1 MIITIQ
7 IIALLQGLFV
17 LSVLFNRRREYKEA
31 TFWLLFGSLSS
42 IVLYILGDDQNNLF
56 VSNADWFLFD
66 SSLFV
71 TFFFL
76 FFKYWKS
83 GEEKFNARDYFYF
96 IPNFIYFI
104 IEGIEIAMASEN
116 LFIEILEIAVELT
129 FVLYLFVIV
138 YHIFFK
144 KKKHWIIYFTIPI
157 AIVFT
162 VVSLKDFLHTLGIEV
177 LTTLEDQN
185 TNTYLLLVIAFLFYF
200 IAFKLLGSEKSV
212 LPKKEKVKYKNSNL
226 TTEQVDR
233 LKSELLKLMEVEKF
247 YLNNKLSIQDVA
259 VKIEVPR
266 QYLSEVLN
274 LHLNISFQDFV
285 NNYRVEEFI
294 DRLQKDQNKHFT
306 LLGIAMDVGFSSKS
320 SFNTTFK
327 RIKGLT
333 PTQYKKTVL
342 KL

>member
-1 MIITIQ
+1 
-7 IIALLQGLFV
+7 
-17 LSVLFNRRREYKEA
+17 
-31 TFWLLFGSLSS
+31 
-42 IVLYILGDDQNNLF
+42 
-56 VSNADWFLFD
+56 
-66 SSLFV
+66 
-71 TFFFL
+71 
-76 FFKYWKS
+76 
-83 GEEKFNARDYFYF
+83 
-96 IPNFIYFI
+96 
-104 IEGIEIAMASEN
+104 
-116 LFIEILEIAVELT
+116 
-129 FVLYLFVIV
+129 
-138 YHIFFK
+138 
-144 KKKHWIIYFTIPI
+144 
-157 AIVFT
+157 
-162 VVSLKDFLHTLGIEV
+162 
-177 LTTLEDQN
+177 
-185 TNTYLLLVIAFLFYF
+185 
-200 IAFKLLGSEKSV
+200 
-212 LPKKEKVKYKNSNL
+212 
-226 TTEQVDR
+226 
-233 LKSELLKLMEVEKF
+233 MEVEKF